1 MDKNPI
7 DEVVDFNLDIAR
19 SMICAVEEAW
29 QLPRIWFANWWN
41 VVVDSWWPQDFLS
54 RD

>member
-1 MDKNPI
+1 MDRDSI
-7 DEVVDFNLDIAR
+7 EEVVGFNLHIAQT
-19 SMICAVEEAW
+19 MISAVEETW